1 MSTPDSSTPPFKV
14 NKDDKVWDWRD
25 WRPHP
30 PNKGDDLM
38 MDDEMRTWT

>member
-1 MSTPDSSTPPFKV
+1 MNPPFKV
-14 NKDDKVWDWRD
+14 NKVWDWRD

-30 PNKGDDLM
+30 LNKDDDLM